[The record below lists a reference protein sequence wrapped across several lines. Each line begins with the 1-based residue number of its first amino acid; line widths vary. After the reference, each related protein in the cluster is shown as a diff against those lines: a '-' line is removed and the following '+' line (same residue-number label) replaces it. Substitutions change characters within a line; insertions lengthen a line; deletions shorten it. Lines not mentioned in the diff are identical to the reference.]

1 MSVFTTDSPSR
12 GHARQPR
19 TEFAVYFTIIFL
31 AALPLAAAQWMIR
44 AILPNGHHNRGMF
57 ARAWTHAREITP
69 MIFSA

>member
-1 MSVFTTDSPSR
+1 MSLCTTEGPARS
-12 GHARQPR
+12 HARQPR

-31 AALPLAAAQWMIR
+31 AALPLAAAQWLIR
-44 AILPNGHHNRGMF
+44 AIRPNGTHNRGMF